1 VLECSVLATSLTL
14 LLRHFLLAKELA
26 NYSENL
32 LVLVMLK
39 PLRSRIS
46 VGLLDAST
54 ISAFT
59 LIAMMHRGKCLETVR
74 KRVERFLRFTISL

>member
-14 LLRHFLLAKELA
+14 LSKHFFLAKELA

-54 ISAFT
+54 ISVFT
-59 LIAMMHRGKCLETVR
+59 LIATMYVGKCLETIR
-74 KRVERFLRFTISL
+74 KRAERFLRFTISL